1 MGAHGEQG
9 TGGPHE
15 ENLSSGQVWMLRGA
29 VLAVALLAAVIA
41 WAATGD
47 DDASPAAAEPAA
59 RVAGEEELVDASA
72 LLGQPI
78 YWAGPVAATT
88 IELEELEDGVRVKYV
103 GEDGSETLTVASY
116 PLPDPAGALRQFAAQ
131 SGTVAREAEDGTK
144 VFYDKNAPNS
154 VYFADPA
161 DPADGVQVEVYAPSP
176 ALALKTALSGSVEP
190 VK

>member
-1 MGAHGEQG
+1 MGADGEQG
-9 TGGPHE
+9 TDGPRE
-15 ENLSSGQVWMLRGA
+15 GNLSSGQVWMLRAA

-47 DDASPAAAEPAA
+47 DDDASPAAAEPAA
-59 RVAGEEELVDASA
+59 RVVSEEELVEAGA

-88 IELEELEDGVRVKYV
+88 VELEELEDGVRVKYV
-103 GEDGSETLTVASY
+103 GEDGGETLTVASY
-116 PLPDPAGALRQFAAQ
+116 PLPDPAGALRRFAAQ
-131 SGTVAREAEDGTK
+131 PGTVAREAPNGTK
-144 VFYDKNAPNS
+144 VFYAKDAPS
-154 VYFADPA
+154 SIYFADPA
-161 DPADGVQVEVYAPSP
+161 GGVQVEVYAPSP